1 MNDMAGNAVTE
12 ALFVAGTGSFA
23 ADVAEIARDAGYNV
37 AGLIELL
44 DLARVGETIHELP
57 VVGRDAPPGACF
69 VLGAGGKRSVL
80 CDELARAGWTRQTIV
95 HPSAHVPSSVSLGN
109 GVLVGPHVVLGA
121 SAVVEDD
128 ALLARGVLVGHHTRV
143 GHGAVLNP
151 GANVAGNVTIGAGAF
166 LGLGCVIR
174 DHVAIGAGAVVAAGA
189 VVVADVAEET
199 QVRGVPA
206 RTAA

>member
-1 MNDMAGNAVTE
+1 LGDAVTE
-12 ALFVAGTGSFA
+12 ALFIAGTGSFA
-23 ADVAEIARDAGYNV
+23 ADVAEVVRDAGHQV
-37 AGLIELL
+37 TGLIELF
-44 DLARVGETIHELP
+44 DPARVGETIHGLP
-57 VVGRDAPPGACF
+57 VVDREAPPGACF

-80 CDELARAGWTRQTIV
+80 CEELVQAGWRRQTIA
-95 HPSAHVPSSVSLGN
+95 HPSAHVPSSVSLGD

-143 GHGAVLNP
+143 GCGAVLNP
-151 GANVAGNVTIGAGAF
+151 GANVAGNVTLGAGAF

-174 DHVAIGAGAVVAAGA
+174 DHVSIGAGAVVAAGA

-206 RTAA
+206 RSKA

>member
-1 MNDMAGNAVTE
+1 MAQ

-23 ADVAEIARDAGYNV
+23 ADVAEVAQDAGYDV
-37 AGLIELL
+37 AALIELV
-44 DLARVGETIHELP
+44 DLARVGQTIHGLP
-57 VVGRDAPPGACF
+57 VVGREAPPGARF

-80 CDELARAGWTRQTIV
+80 CDELAHAGWSRQTVV
-95 HPSAHVPSSVSLGN
+95 HPTAHVPASVSLGD
-109 GVLVGPHVVLGA
+109 GVLVGPRVVLGA
-121 SAVVEDD
+121 SAAVEDD

-151 GANVAGNVTIGAGAF
+151 GANVAGNVTVGAGAF

-174 DHVAIGAGAVVAAGA
+174 DHISIGARAVVAAGA

>member
-1 MNDMAGNAVTE
+1 VTE

-23 ADVAEIARDAGYNV
+23 ADVAEIARDAGHQV

-44 DLARVGETIHELP
+44 DPARAGETIHGLP
-57 VVGRDAPPGACF
+57 VVGREAPPGAYF
-69 VLGAGGKRSVL
+69 VLGAGGHRRVL
-80 CDELARAGWTRQTIV
+80 CQELAQAGWRRQTV
-95 HPSAHVPSSVSLGN
+95 THPSAHVPFSVSLGD
-109 GVLVGPHVVLGA
+109 GVLVGPRVVLGA

-143 GHGAVLNP
+143 GCGAVLNP
-151 GANVAGNVTIGAGAF
+151 GANVAGNVTLGPGAF

-174 DHVAIGAGAVVAAGA
+174 DHISIGAGAVVAAGA

-199 QVRGVPA
+199 HVRGVPA
-206 RTAA
+206 RSTQ